1 MKSTMPMHRALA
13 GASIISASLLTLTL
27 PARADAIADFY
38 AGKTVRIINW
48 AAAGGEYD
56 VHGKLVARHMGKHI
70 PGKPQI
76 LHQTMTGG
84 GGIVAANYLYN
95 IAPQDG
101 TSLGMMVG
109 SLSLFQAFGDKN
121 IKFDVTRFN
130 WIGTIASTKENVSAW
145 HTAPVKTVADLQTME
160 LITGASGKSSPSY
173 MVPKLMNELLGTK
186 IKIITGYTGGSR
198 INLALE
204 KGEVQGRYNT
214 WSSWKVTKS
223 DWLRDK
229 KINILVQQAL
239 TKPADLQGPPLLI
252 DLAKTEDDKKI
263 FELMAIGSEMGRPI
277 AGSPGIPPDRVKA
290 LVAAY
295 SATMKDPEFIAE
307 ARKLNIEI
315 DPLVGEDLQALARR
329 AIATPAAVVDRMKKL
344 LE

>member
-1 MKSTMPMHRALA
+1 MRARLFTSVIA
-13 GASIISASLLTLTL
+13 GLCVAVNA
-27 PARADAIADFY
+27 AHADAISDFY
-38 AGKTVRIINW
+38 SGKTVRIINW

-56 VHGKLVARHMGKHI
+56 IHGKLIARHLGKHI

-76 LHQTMTGG
+76 VHQTMTGG
-84 GGIVAANYLYN
+84 GGVVAANYLYN
-95 IAPQDG
+95 IAAQDG

-109 SLSLFQAFGDKN
+109 SLALFQAFGDKA
-121 IKFDVTRFN
+121 IKFDVTKFN
-130 WIGTIASTKENVSAW
+130 WIGTIATTKEGVAAW
-145 HTAPVKTVADLQTME
+145 HTAPVKRFEDLLTAE
-160 LITGASGKSSPSY
+160 FVTGASGRSSPSY

-214 WSSWKVTKS
+214 WSSWKITKP
-223 DWLRDK
+223 DWLRDG

-239 TKPADLQGPPLLI
+239 TKPKDLQGPPLLI
-252 DLAKTEDDKKI
+252 DLAKTPDDRKI

-277 AGSPGIPPDRVKA
+277 AGSPGIPAERVRA
-290 LVAAY
+290 LITAY
-295 SATMKDPEFIAE
+295 RATLKDQEFLAE
-307 ARKLNIEI
+307 AAKLNIEI
-315 DPLVGEDLQALARR
+315 DPAIGDELQDLARR
-329 AIATPAAVVDRMKKL
+329 AIATPPAVVERMKKL